1 MRMKRVIALFA
12 GLSVIGGAGGTVY
25 ADQQPVSVSLAE
37 IGAVES
43 PVHSVPF
50 GQCGIWEVT
59 VNGLQI
65 PGESDSFSLTSPQ
78 LADLLE
84 AGIIQIKTA
93 VTEGSSLLRKKPV
106 VVQEDDSAVL
116 KMTVE
121 HTYGTQAETLWAEI
135 QFIVYHTRSWNKGE
149 GTYTEESRSRTG
161 ARNPLILE
169 RGDTLISQPVEFTAY
184 YNHLS
189 DYQST
194 VQVDSDALDQSTVLA
209 DGEELYMAAGKD
221 NMLTLDFEGDVFY
234 TTCVSAAQKTVN
246 LFYSLEEIDE
256 IAESYPEVSFQ
267 FISFPG
273 TPSFINSG
281 ELSFP
286 AIGGQDTA
294 VYSYEDGE
302 LVRLESAY
310 DTLNDRI
317 VIRSVK
323 RLGSYVVASES
334 IEELPAVQPEEPR
347 IPQAVKIVLRK

>member
-1 MRMKRVIALFA
+1 MSVKRFIAFFA
-12 GLSVIGGAGGTVY
+12 GLSVIGGTGGIVY
-25 ADQQPVSVSLAE
+25 ADHQPVSVSLAE

-43 PVHSVPF
+43 PAHSVPF
-50 GQCGIWEVT
+50 GQCGVWEIT

-65 PGESDSFSLTSPQ
+65 PGEDNSLSLTSPQ

-84 AGIIQIKTA
+84 TGAIQIKTA
-93 VTEGSSLLRKKPV
+93 VTEGSFLLRKKPA

-121 HTYGTQAETLWAEI
+121 HTYGTQTETVWAEL
-135 QFIVYHTRSWNKGE
+135 QFIVYHNLYWNKEE
-149 GTYTEESRSRTG
+149 GTYTEQSRSSTG

-169 RGDTLISQPVEFTAY
+169 RGDNLVSQTIEFTAY

-194 VQVDSDALDQSTVLA
+194 IQLNSDALDQGMVLA
-209 DGEELYMAAGKD
+209 DGEELYMAAGRD
-221 NMLTLDFEGDVFY
+221 NILTLDFGGDVSY

-273 TPSFINSG
+273 NPSFINSG

-286 AIGGQDTA
+286 AIGRADTA
-294 VYSYEDGE
+294 VYSYEEGE
-302 LVRLESAY
+302 LTRLESAY
-310 DTLNDRI
+310 DSLNDRA

-334 IEELPAVQPEEPR
+334 IEELPVAQVEEPK